1 MKILNELLD
10 SLNEH
15 KGRFLFDWLFQGRLV
30 DGWCLAGHTFIIVAG
45 VFNGVPKAFRFPGAV
60 EKSSQ
65 GDRIRF
71 SDDAMRVSEGS
82 RAGVTVPLG
91 DLNEHEVSQ
100 KAGLRKL
107 LCEGGSASLSM
118 NRKGDILFLD
128 CLTTLAKMAESSD
141 SAMIPES
148 VIIPKEASCIHT
160 RNGSTAS
167 LKPLF
172 KKGIRLP
179 YEDYYGPGK
188 VLMKAQPPSP
198 KWLRGE
204 DSILPTKAAY
214 VSFTEYAKEF

>member
-15 KGRFLFDWLFQGRLV
+15 EGRFLFDWLFQGRLV

-60 EKSSQ
+60 EKAPQ

-82 RAGVTVPLG
+82 RAGVTVPLC

-128 CLTTLAKMAESSD
+128 CLTTLTKTAEITNSVR
-141 SAMIPES
+141 IPES
-148 VIIPKEASCIHT
+148 VIMPKESS
-160 RNGSTAS
+160 RVYVRDGSKAP
-167 LKPLF
+167 LKPLL
-172 KKGIRLP
+172 KKGMRLP

-204 DSILPTKAAY
+204 DSILSTRAAY